1 MTLAVSECTTLCC
14 ELVFNVLWLRILLQ
28 FMLLMSEGILMFS
41 PWSSLAF
48 NGKWADKTLWHW
60 VLQACAVTAAY
71 TGLAIITCNKYL
83 NGSPHYTSWHGS
95 IGIFQCGVIA
105 IQISGGILEQFPD
118 ILPFKVRLV
127 YLKRLHAFF
136 GVLTYFGGLTTLVLG
151 LYSSW
156 FVANVDGLLWKAC
169 CGCPVVLAV
178 VVLIQVARSRFS
190 WIWRWQ

>member
-1 MTLAVSECTTLCC
+1 MTLAVSECTTLCY
-14 ELVFNVLWLRILLQ
+14 ELAFNVMAILLQ
-28 FMLLMSEGILMFS
+28 FMLLMSEAILMFS

-48 NGKWADKTLWHW
+48 NGKWADKKLWHW

-127 YLKRLHAFF
+127 YIKRLHAFF
-136 GVLTYFGGLTTLVLG
+136 GVLTYFGGLTTIVLG

-156 FVANVDGLLWKAC
+156 FVAHVDSPLWQAC

-178 VVLIQVARSRFS
+178 VVLIQVARSQFS
-190 WIWRWQ
+190 WIWRRQ